1 MSATLNS
8 AAGWGEPT
16 GPDDAGAIRG
26 IRLDGGKPGHT
37 TPRDPWLR
45 VELDGDG
52 RSCTLTL
59 VGALCAS
66 SIAALDAQ
74 VDQLGSVCCDDVVV
88 DLAGLFFID
97 HVGTNVLVGLQHYV
111 SGRGGR
117 LTIVGAVGQ
126 VALLLQAFPDPDQR
140 DVDETG
146 SPMPELT

>member
-1 MSATLNS
+1 MGLNE
-8 AAGWGEPT
+8 GE
-16 GPDDAGAIRG
+16 
-26 IRLDGGKPGHT
+26 PGHT

-45 VELDGDG
+45 VELDGDS

-59 VGALCAS
+59 FGALCAS

-97 HVGTNVLVGLQHYV
+97 HVGAKVLVGLRHYV

-117 LTIVGAVGQ
+117 LSIVGAVGQ
-126 VALLLQAFPDPDQR
+126 VALILRAFPDPDR
-140 DVDETG
+140 PGVDETG
-146 SPMPELT
+146 SPRTA